1 MTALLSVR
9 DLRVDIETTDGT
21 AHALNGVDLEVGQHE
36 IVGLIGETGAGK
48 SLTAWSVLG
57 LLGPRASVVEGTAE
71 FDGVDLVAMPER
83 RRRRLRGRDLAVIVQ
98 NPRGA
103 LDPLRSIGRQIAQT
117 NRRHRGVSRS
127 VARTNAVQALRDVG
141 ISDAARR
148 AKSFAHQL
156 SGGMAQ
162 RVLIALAMIN
172 EPRLIIA
179 DEPTTGLDLTV
190 QAQILDLIRA
200 RVDQS
205 GSAVLLITHDL
216 GVVAHYC
223 DRVAVMFAGR
233 IVEEGAVDKVFG
245 DPRHPYTRALVA
257 ASSESLEEE
266 VDEEHDRSDPPNLLD
281 LPAGCHYRPRCPFAE
296 DGCSAPVP
304 LVRIDEGHRA
314 LCHFPE
320 SLVAASS
327 PSPSGEPGGASSEPV
342 QELSR

>member
-1 MTALLSVR
+1 MPSLLSVKG
-9 DLRVDIETTDGT
+9 LRVHIETPDGT
-21 AHALNGVDLEVGQHE
+21 AHALNGVDLEVAEHE

-57 LLGPRASVVEGTAE
+57 LLGPRASVVAGTAE
-71 FDGVDLVAMPER
+71 FEGSDLVTMPER

-127 VARTNAVQALRDVG
+127 TARRNAVQALRDVG
-141 ISDAARR
+141 IPDAARR
-148 AKSFAHQL
+148 SKSYAHQL

-190 QAQILDLIRA
+190 QAQILDLVRA
-200 RVDQS
+200 RVDET

-233 IVEEGAVDKVFG
+233 IVEEGTVAQVFG

-257 ASSESLEEE
+257 ASSESLDEQLTEEE
-266 VDEEHDRSDPPNLLD
+266 DRSDPPNLVD
-281 LPAGCHYRPRCPFAE
+281 LPDGCHYRPRCPFAE
-296 DGCSAPVP
+296 ESCAAPVP
-304 LVRIDEGHRA
+304 NVPLGEGHLA
-314 LCHFPE
+314 LCHFPSALTAIE
-320 SLVAASS
+320 RGTHDDQAGPRA
-327 PSPSGEPGGASSEPV
+327 EPV
-342 QELSR
+342 GEVSR